1 MLACCCLRLC
11 SRVNGHAN
19 GRRGEGTLSWHLFI
33 SCERECASTDPLAAG
48 PWTPGV
54 LAHLPT
60 SRTVHTVQK
69 KWWSSLKNVAN
80 PHFPLCRRPP
90 PSAGSARERTH
101 ATSRPA
107 MRLRDRS
114 HGPTNRTRGPPDH
127 TRHRLVTGRTFT
139 GPTATFSRPAE
150 SPLEP
155 WTGSDPEHVRPGLRT
170 AVGRCDLHPARLPGR
185 MGAVAGSALAR
196 PSWAATVA
204 ARPQLSTVFFASCE
218 LCAPWGADDPSTSL
232 RPPGTVPPAGASIT
246 MASGIDS
253 AILARRDWSP
263 RSDRPLCREPPA
275 TT

>member
-1 MLACCCLRLC
+1 MANPFEVAALA
-11 SRVNGHAN
+11 STSADKGEAPSSGN
-19 GRRGEGTLSWHLFI
+19 GEGKAKAEDSPRDAPFSWHLFI

-114 HGPTNRTRGPPDH
+114 HAPTNRTRGPPDH
-127 TRHRLVTGRTFT
+127 IRRQSVTGR
-139 GPTATFSRPAE
+139 R
-150 SPLEP
+150 
-155 WTGSDPEHVRPGLRT
+155 
-170 AVGRCDLHPARLPGR
+170 
-185 MGAVAGSALAR
+185 
-196 PSWAATVA
+196 
-204 ARPQLSTVFFASCE
+204 
-218 LCAPWGADDPSTSL
+218 
-232 RPPGTVPPAGASIT
+232 
-246 MASGIDS
+246 
-253 AILARRDWSP
+253 
-263 RSDRPLCREPPA
+263 
-275 TT
+275 